1 MAGSCAKKKAL
12 YWGWDPCLF
21 FLSSCDATSGTSHCL
36 TMIPII
42 KVELQSKL
50 LSIKFCQSLVK
61 VASYKP
67 LS

>member
-42 KVELQSKL
+42 KVEL
-50 LSIKFCQSLVK
+50 VK
-61 VASYKP
+61 IAFY
-67 LS
+67 